1 MNIWFILTGFVIGAL
16 LGSLVKA
23 LADRSLSKRSFWGR
37 SYCTFCKKNLHWYD
51 LFPIISFLILRG
63 RCRYCHKKISIE
75 YLLVEVVLGALVA
88 VTFWQSFPSFQPVS
102 SFQFLLK
109 IFDLLFKTFFIT
121 VLSVLILTDIKKMF
135 IPDRVV
141 LPAIVIGFLLSLGLT
156 IYKIS
161 YLYYYL
167 NQTPIGRLLLPPKS
181 DYFLRHAIYNASPLL
196 SGVLMAVIIG
206 GFFMSLIII
215 TKGKGMGGGD
225 VKLGAFMGL
234 MLGFPQALIA
244 IILSFLSG
252 AIFSIILIILGRK
265 HFGQSIPFGPF
276 LVIGSL
282 AVIFWGEQILN
293 WYLHLSI

>member
-1 MNIWFILTGFVIGAL
+1 M
-16 LGSLVKA
+16 
-23 LADRSLSKRSFWGR
+23 
-37 SYCTFCKKNLHWYD
+37 
-51 LFPIISFLILRG
+51 
-63 RCRYCHKKISIE
+63 
-75 YLLVEVVLGALVA
+75 
-88 VTFWQSFPSFQPVS
+88 
-102 SFQFLLK
+102 
-109 IFDLLFKTFFIT
+109 T
-121 VLSVLILTDIKKMF
+121 VLSVLFLTDIKKMF

-141 LPAIVIGFLLSLGLT
+141 LPAILIGFLLSLGLT

-167 NQTPIGRLLLPPKS
+167 NQTTIGRLLLPPQS
-181 DYFLRHAIYNASPLL
+181 DYFLRHATYNALPLL
-196 SGVLMAVIIG
+196 SGILMALIIG
-206 GFFMSLIII
+206 GFFMSLIMI

-234 MLGFPQALIA
+234 MLGFPQALAA